1 MSVSI
6 SGSRGIAADDL
17 DIRGGPNGI
26 RFLSSDG
33 SKVNMLLSDAG
44 SVTHGATGTP
54 IKAITKFTPTW
65 SPVAVAAN
73 TTAEQALVVAG
84 LSATD
89 KVIEIEKP
97 TAQAG
102 LGIVQWRMG
111 TANTLY
117 VTFSNNTAASITPT
131 ASQVYTVISMTF

>member
-1 MSVSI
+1 MSGAS
-6 SGSRGIAADDL
+6 AMPATDL
-17 DIRGGPNGI
+17 DIRGGPSGV

-33 SKVNMLLSDAG
+33 TRTNLLISDAG
-44 SVTHGATGTP
+44 AVTTGTSGTP

-73 TTAEQALVVAG
+73 TTAEQALTVSG

-102 LGIVQWRMG
+102 LGIVQWRVG
-111 TANTLY
+111 AANTLY
-117 VTFSNNTAASITPT
+117 VTFSNNTASSITPT